1 MSEYTTRSTTLT
13 LRDRAA
19 AAAQQLLVEN
29 CGALSSARL
38 GALATHDTTAAPL
51 AGLEERWRRLE
62 ALAGADG
69 ALRQT
74 GTGAYREASHQR
86 DAALAAARAG
96 DPLQAD
102 AHARDAHRSLGAAL
116 TQTTAALRADERQI
130 AAAVAERALGELGYR
145 VRRADGAHGAGL
157 WAERDHHVIAALVTD
172 GGAMEIDNAGVTDG
186 GCQAPMLELQQAMA
200 RHGAQTEIARRLDHG
215 DDRGGQLIRRAV
227 RANPAHPE
235 RGLVAHLD
243 QTPGPAAQP
252 VHAVRNIRPIIIGGE
267 S

>member
-51 AGLEERWRRLE
+51 AGLEERWRRLQ
-62 ALAGADG
+62 ALEGADR
-69 ALRQT
+69 ALRQA
-74 GTGAYREASHQR
+74 GTSAYREASRHR
-86 DAALAAARAG
+86 DAALAAARAC

-102 AHARDAHRSLGAAL
+102 ALARDAHRSLEAAL
-116 TQTTAALRADERQI
+116 TQTTAALRADERTI
-130 AAAVAERALGELGYR
+130 TAGVAERALGELGYR
-145 VRRADGAHGAGL
+145 VRRADAAHAAGL

-172 GGAMEIDNAGVTDG
+172 GGVIEIDNAGVTGG
-186 GCQAPMLELQQAMA
+186 GCQPPMRELQQAMA

-215 DDRGGQLIRRAV
+215 DDRGGQLIERSV

-235 RGLVAHLD
+235 RGLIAQLD
-243 QTPGPAAQP
+243 QTPGPAAQS
-252 VHAVRNIRPIIIGGE
+252 VHAARNIRPLVIGGE